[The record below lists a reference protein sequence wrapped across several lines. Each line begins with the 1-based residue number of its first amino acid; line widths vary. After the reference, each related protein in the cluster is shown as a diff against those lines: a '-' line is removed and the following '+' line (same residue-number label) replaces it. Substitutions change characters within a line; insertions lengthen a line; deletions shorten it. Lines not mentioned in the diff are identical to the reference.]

1 MTQDCAGLGWA
12 GLGWL
17 GLTSSWWLCP
27 AARCPVTAA
36 TKLIHSQNICGKIF
50 AAAFSVIA
58 VYCIHVGAWDQD
70 MMVLGRGLPPHP
82 GTAGGSVWIQH
93 LLLQVLPPYKRH
105 PRLPSLHIQCS
116 RVCKKQL
123 FSLWTGVQRK
133 IGPLLIKLHGAWL
146 KQFSG
151 NGITIFHFTMQGSE
165 KVNWRNNS
173 KIFKSLEPS
182 ALITSQQQYCSES
195 DKRATP
201 CSRSQLTMQLYS
213 SAHTAVATAEHMK
226 DEGIIYRV

>member
-12 GLGWL
+12 GLGWLGWL

-116 RVCKKQL
+116 RVCKKHL

-133 IGPLLIKLHGAWL
+133 IGPLLIKLHGGWL
-146 KQFSG
+146 K
-151 NGITIFHFTMQGSE
+151 TIFRQWNHHF
-165 KVNWRNNS
+165 
-173 KIFKSLEPS
+173 SLHYAGVREG
-182 ALITSQQQYCSES
+182 
-195 DKRATP
+195 
-201 CSRSQLTMQLYS
+201 QLAQ
-213 SAHTAVATAEHMK
+213 
-226 DEGIIYRV
+226 